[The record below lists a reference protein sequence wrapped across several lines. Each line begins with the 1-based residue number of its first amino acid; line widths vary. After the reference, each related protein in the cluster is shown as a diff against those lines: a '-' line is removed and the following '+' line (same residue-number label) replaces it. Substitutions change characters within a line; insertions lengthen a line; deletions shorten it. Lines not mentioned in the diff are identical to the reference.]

1 MSKFT
6 WRIENFSGLD
16 AEKIYS
22 VTFVLNEYQWRLCL
36 HPKGIKAGHLS
47 VYLLVADLS
56 NLPNGWSIATKFS
69 LALVNQID
77 NHKTIKRGL
86 VLRISGTSPSTSSLL
101 RFPKSLHGCMSDFFE
116 M

>member
-77 NHKTIKRGL
+77 NHKTIKRARHH
-86 VLRISGTSPSTSSLL
+86 VLCTRS
-101 RFPKSLHGCMSDFFE
+101 RPKDFWHITFY
-116 M
+116 